1 MMKKRAGKERCAV
14 PVDPHETL
22 GQVIKKKRLQM
33 GMSLRDLAGKAG
45 VHHATIDRIE
55 NDQFKVVDPSTLIAV
70 AEALHLDR
78 LFLLSLNGAG
88 VQDEDIRIIAR
99 AAGRMNAAQRR
110 KMMELLRDSFS
121 EAFRNTESD
130 DLDDNGDGY
139 PDERV

>member
-1 MMKKRAGKERCAV
+1 M
-14 PVDPHETL
+14 PVDPNETL

-99 AAGRMNAAQRR
+99 AAGKMSQEQRR
-110 KMMELLRDSFS
+110 QMLDLLRGSFA
-121 EAFRNTESD
+121 EAFRNTGSD
-130 DLDDNGDGY
+130 DLDDTEEEY
-139 PDERV
+139 LDERI